1 MIWLSALEQTLSLIV
16 LTSMVSL
23 TIGTITAVS
32 AWWSNKTWAYYVP
45 LLTLGIPPWLLS
57 YFMSDYG
64 YLNPWIGASLSL
76 GICCSI
82 YPHSLISASLANRAH
97 KSWEMM
103 TVVNGKNFKS
113 LVIALWPSLKYSLLP
128 SIAIIAAE
136 CIADFGVSNF
146 YGLNTITMLTYNI
159 WTSTWNMGQIVYGL
173 ALLAVLGFVISRLDV
188 MNLASLQNDNKSKSS
203 TLWAIVAIMPTMLL
217 LGFGVYQSVEW
228 IVLGAQFH
236 ADDFLQEFINTMYL
250 TTAVVLICVAVS
262 ALYLAG
268 VGKMFLAQTGLALYT
283 LPGTV
288 IGAIVLYTFGAYVS
302 MFVLLS
308 LAIVIRFYGLM
319 INTVAVADKGN
330 QRYFEVVDF
339 YTPTKWNR
347 VVSKARIVLPS
358 VSLGVCLIVL
368 DIIRELPISMILQ
381 PMNFQTLAMRMNYIA
396 RNEAIPNLG
405 PHSLVILSL
414 GILLCGIIIKIIYDT
429 DKKSKL

>member
-1 MIWLSALEQTLSLIV
+1 MIWYNSIISTLLLIFFTSLI
-16 LTSMVSL
+16 SIS
-23 TIGTITAVS
+23 IGTITAVS

-57 YFMSDYG
+57 YFMSEYG
-64 YLNPWIGASLSL
+64 YINPWIGASLSL

-113 LVIALWPSLKYSLLP
+113 LATAIWPSLKYSLLP
-128 SIAIIAAE
+128 SLAIIAAE
-136 CIADFGVSNF
+136 CVADFGVSNF

-159 WTSTWNMGQIVYGL
+159 WTSTWNMSQIWYGVV
-173 ALLAVLGFVISRLDV
+173 LLAVLGFVISRLDV
-188 MNLASLQNDNKSKSS
+188 MNLASLPNDNKSKSS
-203 TLWAIVAIMPTMLL
+203 AWWAIVAIMPTILL
-217 LGFGVYQSVEW
+217 IGFGVYQSIEW
-228 IVLGAQFH
+228 IVFGAQFY
-236 ADDFLQEFINTMYL
+236 ADDFLQEFANTMYL
-250 TTAVVLICVAVS
+250 TTVVALVCIAVS
-262 ALYLAG
+262 ALYLSG
-268 VGKMFLAQTGLALYT
+268 VGKVFLERTGLALYT
-283 LPGTV
+283 MPGTV
-288 IGAIVLYTFGAYVS
+288 IGAVVLYTFGAYIS
-302 MFVLLS
+302 MFILLT
-308 LAIVIRFYGLM
+308 LAISIRFYGLM

-339 YTPTKWNR
+339 YTSTKWKR
-347 VVSKARIVLPS
+347 IFSKARIVLPS
-358 VSLGVCLIVL
+358 VSLGLCLIVL
-368 DIIRELPISMILQ
+368 DAIRELPISMILQ
-381 PMNFQTLAMRMNYIA
+381 PMNFQTLAMRMNYLA

-414 GILLCGIIIKIIYDT
+414 GILLCGVIIKIIYDT